1 MEDET
6 VYKPIIKKFL
16 GYDVRVIQ
24 VNKRNEYIICKDM
37 FNILG
42 LVKDDGG
49 WDKPKKKMMEFLEL
63 VHKTS
68 DSQELRVRVKD
79 KHAKKGQI
87 REIDCLN
94 IETVPLVLTQF
105 KPINSNRRT
114 KEQNEQVLDRWAKFM
129 EFVGILLEYH
139 EVHKYII
146 DDKERY
152 KITMKEITDNGGIP
166 QRVNVMIAEIMGKL
180 ITGED
185 NFPIKKDELK
195 IYQPQTTIDLLE
207 VRNFVLDKFSTCYA
221 LTGHHDKARDLTLK
235 LAQKKYFD

>member
-1 MEDET
+1 MENKT

-16 GYDVRVIQ
+16 GYDVRVIN
-24 VNKRNEYIICKDM
+24 VDKRKEYIICKDV
-37 FNILG
+37 FDILG
-42 LVKDDGG
+42 LTDKDGK
-49 WDKPKKKMMEFLEL
+49 WNKPKKKMLDFLDGIGENDGW
-63 VHKTS
+63 KTFPLMLK
-68 DSQELRVRVKD
+68 EHGTKRKYVK
-79 KHAKKGQI
+79 
-87 REIDCLN
+87 REVDCLN
-94 IETVPLVLTQF
+94 IEIVPIVLTQF
-105 KPINSNRRT
+105 QPTKRRGEDALNRWF
-114 KEQNEQVLDRWAKFM
+114 DFMKF
-129 EFVGILLEYH
+129 VNVLLEYH
-139 EVHKYII
+139 ECHKYII